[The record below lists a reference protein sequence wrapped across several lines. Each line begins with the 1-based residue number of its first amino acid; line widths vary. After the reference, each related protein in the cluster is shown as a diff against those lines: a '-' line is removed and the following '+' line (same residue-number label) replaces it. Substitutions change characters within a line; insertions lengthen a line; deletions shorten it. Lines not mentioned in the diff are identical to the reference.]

1 MITALTLEQE
11 ALIPI
16 KREEWLKVG
25 LSTQPADRDKAEQGV
40 RLAYEAA
47 GLNPPEQMIWVD
59 SPLAGC
65 YAASL
70 LAKVR
75 DQVRDQ
81 VWDQVR
87 DQVRAQVR
95 AQVGGQVGAQ
105 VGARVWDQVR
115 AQVRAQVQ
123 AQVGDQVRGQV
134 GAQVWD
140 QVRAQGRAQVRAQVG
155 GQVEDQIRG
164 QVEDQIWAA
173 VHGQH
178 QASYLAFCDF
188 FVDALP
194 GTIKPLQG
202 ILQVARSAGWWWPF
216 ENAVVI
222 SERPVELHL
231 DPKGR
236 LHNTEGMALQ
246 YPDGFGIWAI
256 HGVRVNERIVM
267 QPHTLTVEEITDE
280 PNAEIRRVMRE
291 QYGYDKYLAGVGA
304 AQINTRDKF
313 PDEKAYL
320 RDLEWGKLWRAELP
334 TEDEPLVMVEVI
346 NSTPEPDGSNKTYF
360 LRVPD
365 EFQTAHAAVAWTFG
379 LEPHSYQPV
388 AQT

>member
-87 DQVRAQVR
+87 DQV
-95 AQVGGQVGAQ
+95 
-105 VGARVWDQVR
+105 
-115 AQVRAQVQ
+115 
-123 AQVGDQVRGQV
+123 
-134 GAQVWD
+134 
-140 QVRAQGRAQVRAQVG
+140 RAQVRAQVG